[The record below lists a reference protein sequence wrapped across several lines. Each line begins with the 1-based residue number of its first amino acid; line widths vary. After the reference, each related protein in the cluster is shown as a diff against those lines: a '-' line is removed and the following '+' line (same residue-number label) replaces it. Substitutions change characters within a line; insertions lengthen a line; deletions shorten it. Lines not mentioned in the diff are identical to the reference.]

1 MVFWIFGGGIS
12 FILFII
18 GVVILFFPKKRKV
31 GAIILLSGTVLMIAS
46 IIGIIVAFKN
56 FQDVQDNVRNF
67 SMANDSEESAATE
80 SKTYQVHFSQTDDQ
94 IESKIT
100 SIKVEKKTIYSSLED
115 KELPGSV
122 TIALEITNHG
132 DEKVTTYPNQG
143 ELKTPEESVNGG
155 DMLLSSFDD
164 SEIEKGKT
172 ISGELVFP
180 ISKIDKVSDIKWVS
194 LSFLSYVGDSA
205 SPITIDTGEI
215 TLK

>member
-1 MVFWIFGGGIS
+1 MVFWIFGGVIS

-31 GAIILLSGTVLMIAS
+31 GAIILGSSTVLMIAS

-56 FQDVQDNVRNF
+56 FQDVQDSVRNF
-67 SMANDSEESAATE
+67 SMTNDSGESSATE
-80 SKTYQVHFSQTDDQ
+80 SKTYPVNFKQTDNQ

-100 SIKVEKKTIYSSLED
+100 SIKVEKKAIYSSLED

-122 TIALEITNHG
+122 TVALEITNHG
-132 DEKVTTYPNQG
+132 DKKVTTYPNQG
-143 ELKTPEESVNGG
+143 ELKTPKESVNGG
-155 DMLLSSFDD
+155 DMLLSTFDD

-180 ISKIDKVSDIKWVS
+180 ISKIDKVSDIKWIS
-194 LSFLSYVGDSA
+194 LSWLSYVGDSL
-205 SPITIDTGEI
+205 SPITIDTGQI